1 MNARPAARE
10 TAGIDSWIV
19 VDLDRIIRL
28 PERLRRLWPPD
39 LLPRRVGQ
47 DSRAASAKVGR
58 ASAATELGGTEPG
71 TADAVVGDAAT
82 ASGAVAAGAASA
94 APGTASGVTGTAKRD
109 IDVLTAW
116 LRGFASELD
125 RVTTRISVVV
135 SSGVETVHL
144 ALCLGPG
151 TGHAILAL
159 QGEGLEDLAQHQL
172 LRRIEPARIGQV
184 VEDLVELVEQDC
196 VLTLSWA
203 SGTGATG
210 LEFLRRKSGTWFRPV
225 IERAGDSV
233 TVDDDVAAGD
243 AAVRMLLS
251 AVLTQTLTIGARTDG
266 TVRAEGGSS

>member
-39 LLPRRVGQ
+39 LLPRRGGQ
-47 DSRAASAKVGR
+47 DSRAASAKIGR

-135 SSGVETVHL
+135 SSGAETVHL

-151 TGHAILAL
+151 VGLAVLAL
-159 QGEGLEDLAQHQL
+159 QGEGLEDFAQHQL
-172 LRRIEPARIGQV
+172 LRRIEPGRIGHV
-184 VEDLVELVEQDC
+184 VEDLAELVEQDC

-203 SGTGATG
+203 SGQGGTG
-210 LEFLRRKSGTWFRPV
+210 LEFLRRKDGVWFRPV

-233 TVDDDVAAGD
+233 TVDSEVVAGD
-243 AAVRMLLS
+243 AAVRQLLS
-251 AVLTQTLTIGARTDG
+251 AVLTRTLTAGAPK
-266 TVRAEGGSS
+266 

>member
-1 MNARPAARE
+1 MNAHPAARE
-10 TAGIDSWIV
+10 TTGIDSWIV
-19 VDLDRIIRL
+19 VYLDRIIRL
-28 PERLRRLWPPD
+28 PDRLRRLWPPD
-39 LLPRRVGQ
+39 LLPRRVER
-47 DSRAASAKVGR
+47 DSRAASAEAGR
-58 ASAATELGGTEPG
+58 DNAVSESRRAVPESGSAGPES
-71 TADAVVGDAAT
+71 
-82 ASGAVAAGAASA
+82 SG
-94 APGTASGVTGTAKRD
+94 PAKRD

-116 LRGFASELD
+116 LRGFASELN
-125 RVTTRISVVV
+125 RVRTRISVVV

-184 VEDLVELVEQDC
+184 VEDLAELVEQDC

-251 AVLTQTLTIGARTDG
+251 AVLTQTLTVGARTDG
-266 TVRAEGGSS
+266 RVRAEGGSS

>member
-1 MNARPAARE
+1 MNAHPAARE
-10 TAGIDSWIV
+10 TTGIDSWIV

-28 PERLRRLWPPD
+28 PDRLRRLWPPD
-39 LLPRRVGQ
+39 LLPRRVER
-47 DSRAASAKVGR
+47 DSRAASAEAGRDNAVSESRRAVPESGSADPEKVAAASR
-58 ASAATELGGTEPG
+58 SAA
-71 TADAVVGDAAT
+71 
-82 ASGAVAAGAASA
+82 A
-94 APGTASGVTGTAKRD
+94 APEKGENEGSTEREL
-109 IDVLTAW
+109 DVLTAW
-116 LRGFASELD
+116 LRGFASELN
-125 RVTTRISVVV
+125 RVRTRISVVV

-251 AVLTQTLTIGARTDG
+251 AVLTQTLTVGARTDG
-266 TVRAEGGSS
+266 RVRAEGGSS